1 MVDKRSDHEMNDEI
15 LTGKMNTNARNR
27 QITSSYKLKV
37 ERNREWMTSTQ
48 MSSCIFGEVTLRPHP
63 SRIMRY

>member
-27 QITSSYKLKV
+27 QITSIYKLKV

-48 MSSCIFGEVTLRPHP
+48 MSSCIFGEVTL
-63 SRIMRY
+63 